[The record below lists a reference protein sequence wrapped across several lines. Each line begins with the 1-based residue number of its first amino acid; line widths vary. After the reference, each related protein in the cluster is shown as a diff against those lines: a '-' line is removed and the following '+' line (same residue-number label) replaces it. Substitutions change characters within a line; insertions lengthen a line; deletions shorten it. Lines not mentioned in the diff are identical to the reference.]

1 MVFIA
6 LPINHLRDKYEERN
20 VKTQEMS
27 LGEKSFA
34 EMYGQNE

>member
-6 LPINHLRDKYEERN
+6 LPINHLRDKYEQRN
-20 VKTQEMS
+20 VKTLEMS
-27 LGEKSFA
+27 RKKSFA